1 MVDLGRKGL
10 AEPNACALLQS
21 EMFCP
26 IIAVIP
32 FDDSVDAIATINRV
46 DPQPL
51 ALYVFA
57 GSNRRAEKYLSAIQS
72 GDAMVNDTFMHQVNP
87 TTPFGGVG
95 TSGHGT
101 YRGRYSFET
110 FTYQRGVLFRHGFL
124 DVDQTLPFNV
134 RYPPS
139 GKARRILLPRVLQ
152 LMPMTPRIFKFRV
165 PSPIA
170 LLALSAAAAA
180 FAAVSHGAELT
191 GQSHG
196 DFIVTALL
204 RATDIYTGK

>member
-1 MVDLGRKGL
+1 MDLGRKGL

-72 GDAMVNDTFMHQVNP
+72 GDAMVNDTFMHQVIWE
-87 TTPFGGVG
+87 T
-95 TSGHGT
+95 GH
-101 YRGRYSFET
+101 S
-110 FTYQRGVLFRHGFL
+110 
-124 DVDQTLPFNV
+124 TL
-134 RYPPS
+134 
-139 GKARRILLPRVLQ
+139 LLPN
-152 LMPMTPRIFKFRV
+152 
-165 PSPIA
+165 
-170 LLALSAAAAA
+170 
-180 FAAVSHGAELT
+180 
-191 GQSHG
+191 
-196 DFIVTALL
+196 
-204 RATDIYTGK
+204 RATKGAWYSYAKISEQVDT